1 MEGRN
6 GAVAVEQDKRWKDT
20 VAEVFTGEELVLALI
35 ADFNED
41 IEDNLQIIRLQ
52 FEEAIGDRKSEARK
66 SREGAFF
73 LIFTG

>member
-1 MEGRN
+1 M
-6 GAVAVEQDKRWKDT
+6 
-20 VAEVFTGEELVLALI
+20 FTGEELVLALI